1 MTLKNF
7 LVKIS
12 EPLLAFSGMV
22 AFAILTVV
30 IINSLFGVVQ
40 ISGTSMQPTY
50 ENGDMV
56 MYKTGSKCKN
66 GDIIIFQS
74 TDEQYGSEKQIIK
87 RVIGVAGDE
96 ICVENE
102 ILYVNG
108 KEVHEGYKQGNT
120 GDIANIIIPEGYV
133 YVLGDN
139 REHSKDSRS
148 VGLISV
154 DTIIGR
160 AVFTD
165 V

>member
-1 MTLKNF
+1 MTLRNF
-7 LVKIS
+7 LIKIS
-12 EPLLAFSGMV
+12 EPLLTLSGMIALAV
-22 AFAILTVV
+22 LAVTIMGR
-30 IINSLFGVVQ
+30 LFGVVQ
-40 ISGTSMQPTY
+40 IRGTSMEPTY

-56 MYKTGSKCKN
+56 VYKTGCRCKN
-66 GDIIIFQS
+66 GDIIIFQA

-108 KEVHEGYKQGNT
+108 KEVPEGYKQGNT

-148 VGLISV
+148 VGLIPV